1 MVNRFFGRLTGA
13 LFLIFL
19 PALLVA
25 APRVISLS
33 PSNTELAF
41 AAGITPI
48 AVSTYSDYPPAA
60 KDIEQ
65 VANWQGMNFERIVA
79 LKPDVILAWRGGNPE
94 RQVNQLEALGNKVLW
109 LDSKSIAD
117 VEAGL
122 RKLAPYSPTPEKAL
136 QAADTLA
143 EQFTEL
149 KVRYKTLKPKKVF
162 LQFSQQPLFTTNHD
176 SIQNEIVEMCGG
188 ENIFAGSRVPWP
200 QVSRE
205 QVLTRK
211 PEAIIIAGDSS
222 KAKAVEKNWKEQL
235 SVPIIA
241 INDDEFTRNGPR
253 IILAAKQLC
262 EVLDKL

>member
-1 MVNRFFGRLTGA
+1 MVNSFLGRLTGA
-13 LFLIFL
+13 LLLICL

-48 AVSTYSDYPPAA
+48 AVSTYSDYPPEA

-94 RQVNQLEALGNKVLW
+94 RQVSQLEALGSKVLW

-117 VEAGL
+117 VETGL
-122 RKLAPYSPTPEKAL
+122 RELAPYSPTPEKAL
-136 QAADTLA
+136 QAADALA
-143 EQFTEL
+143 DRFAEL
-149 KVRYKTLKPKKVF
+149 KARYKTLKPKKVF
-162 LQFSQQPLFTTNHD
+162 LQFSQQPLFTTNYD
-176 SIQNEIVEMCGG
+176 SIQNEIVEMCGA

-211 PEAIIIAGDSS
+211 PDAIVIAGDDSNIL
-222 KAKAVEKNWKEQL
+222 AVQQFWHSQL
-235 SVPIIA
+235 QVPVIA
-241 INDDEFTRNGPR
+241 VNDDWFTRASPR
-253 IILAAKQLC
+253 IALAAEQLC
-262 EVLDKL
+262 EALEKL